1 MEGMGPWEGWG
12 WGVGV
17 LWGGRGQEGLG
28 ARGAKGPGGAVGLAA
43 WWGEGRVHKG
53 TGMGG
58 QGLWGGDGALGE
70 PGTGGGVGP
79 GGEGAFPSVA
89 AADVPLPT
97 AGPSTVAAALPHAV
111 CKSQSFLASR
121 CPRAGPG
128 GAEQAGG
135 RRGSPPS
142 PIPCPLS
149 CCPWPCTPRPADRT
163 ALGSEARQGGHGHD
177 ARGCW
182 GRHQHA
188 SAREYRPRPAVAAG
202 PGGAEHF
209 TRGARL
215 CPHSSSLPR
224 AGREYAQLDG
234 RTRCRTGQ
242 DGGAWGVGR
251 GRGVPRAVGR
261 GVPIRVVA
269 AAGGPQEGVGWG
281 ALVSPPGS
289 RRCWGATAQP
299 RALPEPGVPQGYTPL
314 HIAALHGHRQIVE
327 LLIERFGAK
336 QNLRDYSGHL
346 AGHYLSSA
354 GTLDGDPDTPQ
365 LPSGRGERGRNRR
378 LGCLLL
384 PKAGGAAR
392 RRWGSAEDLAQPEEE
407 RAPAQ
412 LLAPPASYR
421 AVRKFSR

>member
-1 MEGMGPWEGWG
+1 
-12 WGVGV
+12 
-17 LWGGRGQEGLG
+17 
-28 ARGAKGPGGAVGLAA
+28 
-43 WWGEGRVHKG
+43 
-53 TGMGG
+53 MGG

-70 PGTGGGVGP
+70 PGTWGGGMGL

-111 CKSQSFLASR
+111 Y
-121 CPRAGPG
+121 
-128 GAEQAGG
+128 
-135 RRGSPPS
+135 
-142 PIPCPLS
+142 
-149 CCPWPCTPRPADRT
+149 RT

-209 TRGARL
+209 TPGAWL
-215 CPHSSSLPR
+215 CAHSLSLPR
-224 AGREYAQLDG
+224 AGREYARLDG

-242 DGGAWGVGR
+242 DGGHGGWEGAGVSPGR
-251 GRGVPRAVGR
+251 WEGVTPAGWWQQQEVPR
-261 GVPIRVVA
+261 RVW
-269 AAGGPQEGVGWG
+269 GGG

-299 RALPEPGVPQGYTPL
+299 RAPPRGLVSPRVTPPCTSPRSTA
-314 HIAALHGHRQIVE
+314 IARSWSCSSSAL
-327 LLIERFGAK
+327 
-336 QNLRDYSGHL
+336 NLRDYSGHL
-346 AGHYLSSA
+346 AGHYLGSV

-365 LPSGRGERGRNRR
+365 LPLGRGERGWNRR

>member
-1 MEGMGPWEGWG
+1 M
-12 WGVGV
+12 
-17 LWGGRGQEGLG
+17 
-28 ARGAKGPGGAVGLAA
+28 
-43 WWGEGRVHKG
+43 
-53 TGMGG
+53 
-58 QGLWGGDGALGE
+58 
-70 PGTGGGVGP
+70 GP

-111 CKSQSFLASR
+111 Y
-121 CPRAGPG
+121 
-128 GAEQAGG
+128 
-135 RRGSPPS
+135 
-142 PIPCPLS
+142 
-149 CCPWPCTPRPADRT
+149 RT

-188 SAREYRPRPAVAAG
+188 SA
-202 PGGAEHF
+202 
-209 TRGARL
+209 
-215 CPHSSSLPR
+215 
-224 AGREYAQLDG
+224 GREYARLDG

-242 DGGAWGVGR
+242 DGGHGGWEGAKVSPGRWEGVTPAGWWQQQE
-251 GRGVPRAVGR
+251 VPR
-261 GVPIRVVA
+261 RVW
-269 AAGGPQEGVGWG
+269 GEG

-299 RALPEPGVPQGYTPL
+299 RAPPGPGVPQGYTPL

-346 AGHYLSSA
+346 AGHYLGSV

-392 RRWGSAEDLAQPEEE
+392 RRWGSAEDLAQLEEE